1 MQEIVKAGQENS
13 QRIMVEKW
21 RTIALLGDD
30 SRVYSTPS
38 LLHDVEVTCHELI
51 KRFQDEGDDSVGISA
66 MVNHLAAT
74 PLGMWV
80 DITARVTAV
89 TGRKVDLEFE
99 CRDASGV
106 VANGVHSR
114 FMVNME
120 KTAAQIKAKAE
131 KYR

>member
-1 MQEIVKAGQENS
+1 MQDLLKSGQENT
-13 QRIMVEKW
+13 QRIIVEKW
-21 RTIALLGDD
+21 RTIALLGED

-38 LLHDVEVTCHELI
+38 MLHDIEVTCHELI
-51 KRFQDEGDDSVGISA
+51 KRCQDEGDDSVGISA
-66 MVNHLAAT
+66 TVNHMAAT

-120 KTAAQIKAKAE
+120 KTAAQIKTKAE